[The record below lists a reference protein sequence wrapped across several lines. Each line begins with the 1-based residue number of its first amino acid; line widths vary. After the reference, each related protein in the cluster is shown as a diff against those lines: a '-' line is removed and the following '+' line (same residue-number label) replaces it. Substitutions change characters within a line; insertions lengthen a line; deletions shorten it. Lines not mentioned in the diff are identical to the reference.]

1 MKKFTNKTITE
12 RQDYIE
18 LHIKFGYEHGDTYTL
33 YVSSTDDQVCEVCSV
48 NIEPIP
54 LSEIIRIADK
64 FSELAHFFHKNFF
77 VSVDNETKSITN
89 YLREHSHF
97 SVIVSSKE
105 PRQTTET
112 ETDEKR
118 LWKYKLTYYS
128 KPLYGP
134 SLLQEEL
141 SNVRELTTD
150 EAINWL
156 DESIK
161 LTHRDCNSADLYYKK
176 DGEWVLYDRSCIKH

>member
-1 MKKFTNKTITE
+1 MKRFTNTNKNITE

-18 LHIKFGYEHGDTYTL
+18 FHIKFGYEHGNTYTL
-33 YVSSTDDQVCEVCSV
+33 YVSSTDDQVYELCSV
-48 NIEPIP
+48 NREPIP

-64 FSELAHFFHKNFF
+64 FSELAHFFHKNFI
-77 VSVDNETKSITN
+77 VSIDNETESITN

-105 PRQTTET
+105 PRQTA

-128 KPLYGP
+128 HPFSEL
-134 SLLQEEL
+134 SFLQEEL
-141 SNVRELTTD
+141 SDVRELTTN

-161 LTHRDCNSADLYYKK
+161 LTPRDYDFVGLFYKK
-176 DGEWVLYDRSCIKH
+176 DGEWVLYDDSCIKH

>member
-1 MKKFTNKTITE
+1 MKKFTNKNITE

-18 LHIKFGYEHGDTYTL
+18 FHIKFGYEHGDTYTL
-33 YVSSTDDQVCEVCSV
+33 YVSSTDDQVCELCSV
-48 NIEPIP
+48 NMEPIT
-54 LSEIIRIADK
+54 LEEIIKIADK

-77 VSVDNETKSITN
+77 MSLDNETESITN

-97 SVIVSSKE
+97 SVITSSKE
-105 PRQTTET
+105 PRQTI

-118 LWKYKLTYYS
+118 LWKYKLAYYS
-128 KPLYGP
+128 QPLYGP
-134 SLLQEEL
+134 SFLQEEL
-141 SNVRELTTD
+141 SNIRELTTD

-161 LTHRDCNSADLYYKK
+161 RTHRDCVFVGLFYKK
-176 DGEWVLYDRSCIKH
+176 DGEWVLYEP